1 MISIQQ
7 IRSLFLTMS
16 LAVILS
22 TTIAFGFG
30 SADSWAATSPT
41 QLISQTQN
49 QILAMNQAEA
59 TIKNIEGKAQETM
72 GNITGNRKDQIM
84 GKAKQVES
92 KASTAAE
99 KMKDKVQD
107 ILD

>member
-7 IRSLFLTMS
+7 IRSFFLTMS

-22 TTIAFGFG
+22 TTITFGFG
-30 SADSWAATSPT
+30 SPDSWAATSPT
-41 QLISQTQN
+41 QLISQPQN
-49 QILAMNQAEA
+49 QMVAMNQAEA

-72 GNITGNRKDQIM
+72 GNITGNRKDQIV

-92 KASTAAE
+92 KASTEVE
-99 KMKDKVQD
+99 KTKDKVQD
-107 ILD
+107 LLD